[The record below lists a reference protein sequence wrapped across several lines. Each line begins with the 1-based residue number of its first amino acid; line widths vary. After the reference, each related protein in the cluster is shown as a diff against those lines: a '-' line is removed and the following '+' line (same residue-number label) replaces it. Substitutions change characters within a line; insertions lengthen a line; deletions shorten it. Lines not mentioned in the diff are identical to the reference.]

1 MTIYFVSAQD
11 MHGALREAPSADW
24 HPTRADAQKLAQRLA
39 NSTRETHLVY
49 SVEEQD
55 YFEPEVPV
63 EPDLDLTG
71 YKLWNPPPHSTAL
84 PRGIGPKDYVSV
96 ILRDGN
102 VLSPELAS
110 HYNWDVNY
118 AAQALGTYD
127 ESDIIA
133 YRVVEDWERA
143 KDDYVPFFGDLKGT
157 LPKGVGPRTLVLL
170 RFRSQTDT
178 SLPTPAKG
186 WNWSINPQQ
195 PTDGDIVAYLIVDPQ
210 DLLED

>member
-39 NSTRETHLVY
+39 NKTRETHLVY

-55 YFEPEVPV
+55 YFEPAVMV
-63 EPDLDLTG
+63 KPDLELTG
-71 YKLWNPPPHSTAL
+71 YRLWNPMPFSIAIPTSV
-84 PRGIGPKDYVSV
+84 GPNDYVSV
-96 ILRDGN
+96 ILRDGS
-102 VLSPELAS
+102 VRSPMRATEFTW
-110 HYNWDVNY
+110 YVNY
-118 AAQALGTYD
+118 EAQAEGRYD
-127 ESDIIA
+127 ISDIIA

-157 LPKGVGPRTLVLL
+157 LPKGVGPRTKVLL
-170 RFRSQTDT
+170 RFRSQTAT

-186 WNWSINPQQ
+186 WNWSIDPQQ

-210 DLLED
+210 DLSED

>member
-39 NSTRETHLVY
+39 NTTRETHLVY

-55 YFEPEVPV
+55 YFEPETRAK
-63 EPDLDLTG
+63 PDLELTG
-71 YKLWNPPPHSTAL
+71 YKLWNPLPFSVAL
-84 PRGIGPKDYVSV
+84 PAGVGPKDYVSV

-102 VLSPELAS
+102 VLSPQQAREFTW
-110 HYNWDVNY
+110 HVNY
-118 AAQALGTYD
+118 EAQAEGRYD
-127 ESDIIA
+127 MSDIIA

-157 LPKGVGPRTLVLL
+157 RPKGVGPRTTVLL
-170 RFRSQTDT
+170 RFRDQPAT
-178 SLPTPAKG
+178 SLPTPAGG
-186 WNWSINPQQ
+186 WDWSINPQK
-195 PTDGDIVAYLIVDPQ
+195 PSDGDIVAYLIVDPQ

>member
-1 MTIYFVSAQD
+1 MTIFFVSSME

-24 HPTRADAQKLAQRLA
+24 HGTRADAQVHAQRHA
-39 NSTRETHLVY
+39 NKTGETHFVY
-49 SVEEQD
+49 SVEKFD

-71 YKLWNPPPHSTAL
+71 YKLWNPPLHSKSM
-84 PRGIGPKDYVSV
+84 PRGIGLEDYVSV

-118 AAQALGTYD
+118 EAQALGTFD

-143 KDDYVPFFGDLKGT
+143 KDGYVPFFGDLKGT
-157 LPKGVGPRTLVLL
+157 LPKGVGPRTLVLVK
-170 RFRSQTDT
+170 FRNME
-178 SLPTPAKG
+178 PTQYPCVASALT
-186 WNWSINPQQ
+186 WSIEPENP
-195 PTDGDIVAYLIVDPQ
+195 DGGDIVSYMIAEYI
-210 DLLED
+210 